1 VVLGRAQWLLT
12 QHGDDATL
20 RPQLEMIERAG
31 QRAAQLTAQL
41 MAFCRRQS
49 HAALAV
55 DLNEIVRALTPALR
69 SLLPAAVELAT
80 RLPEGLPPVEAD
92 RPQLEHV
99 LHQLV
104 MNARD
109 AMPDGGRVILETSA
123 TGRAGGA
130 RAVVLSVADTGLGMS
145 EEVRSHAFEPFFT
158 TKDIG
163 AGSGLGLAMV
173 YGAVQQHGG
182 RVEMDS
188 APGVGTTVR
197 IHLPAL
203 MPPALP
209 PRATVLV
216 VERDPATAERLAEV
230 LGSGG
235 YRVLPARGGE
245 EALEVAARHAGPVD
259 LLITGVMLGG
269 LNGAELSARL
279 RRARP
284 GLRTLFVIEGAGEPD
299 PRLPRQGPEDW
310 LVPRRF
316 SAASLLEKVAR
327 ALPGG
332 DR

>member
-1 VVLGRAQWLLT
+1 
-12 QHGDDATL
+12 
-20 RPQLEMIERAG
+20 
-31 QRAAQLTAQL
+31 
-41 MAFCRRQS
+41 
-49 HAALAV
+49 
-55 DLNEIVRALTPALR
+55 
-69 SLLPAAVELAT
+69 
-80 RLPEGLPPVEAD
+80 
-92 RPQLEHV
+92 
-99 LHQLV
+99 

-123 TGRAGGA
+123 TGREGGA
-130 RAVVLSVADTGLGMS
+130 RTVVLSVADTGIGMS

-173 YGAVQQHGG
+173 YGSVQQHGG

-203 MPPALP
+203 MPPAPALP
-209 PRATVLV
+209 LRATVLV

-245 EALEVAARHAGPVD
+245 EALEVAARHPGPID

-316 SAASLLEKVAR
+316 SAASLLEKVAH
-327 ALPGG
+327 ALPTASG
-332 DR
+332 